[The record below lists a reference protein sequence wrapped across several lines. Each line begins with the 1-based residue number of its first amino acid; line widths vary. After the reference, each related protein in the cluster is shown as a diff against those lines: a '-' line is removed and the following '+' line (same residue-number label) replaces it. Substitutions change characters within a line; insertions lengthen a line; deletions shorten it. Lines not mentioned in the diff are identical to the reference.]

1 MGIIWGIIVL
11 FIVEWLIGKY
21 AERKRIGFWGAFWS
35 SLLLTPIVGLLVA
48 LLSRNKDNDIDI
60 DKEDNHQP
68 WKIYND
74 RPISQYKKSSF
85 ILWLIVG
92 FTLIIFWYCAF
103 S

>member
-11 FIVEWLIGKY
+11 FIVAWLIGKY

-48 LLSRNKDNDIDI
+48 LLSRNKDNDID
-60 DKEDNHQP
+60 KEDNHQP

-74 RPISQYKKSSF
+74 RPVSQHKKSNF

-92 FTLIIFWYCAF
+92 FTLIIFWYWAF